1 MMALPPAFT
10 AESYFPQYQPTAA
23 ESPPI
28 VQIKQNRRPIMLTT
42 SSKTAKNLRNLGSVN
57 QDIQS
62 YLDYGNTKDY
72 SLHLRKS

>member
-1 MMALPPAFT
+1 MALPPAFT
-10 AESYFPQYQPTAA
+10 GESYFPQQQITAAA

-28 VQIKQNRRPIMLTT
+28 VQMKQSRRPIMLTT
-42 SSKTAKNLRNLGSVN
+42 SSKAAKNLRNIGSVN

-62 YLDYGNTKDY
+62 YLDFGNTKDY